1 MLPTNG
7 FGNRKRGGWLGI
19 DPLETARSRVE
30 RPDVGR
36 DCGRL
41 AEKHSGYPVRRPH
54 LAELAEAF
62 PYSEKP
68 VATPGRNEHR
78 VRDTMSE
85 FLENLES
92 NRLEALDAERIGA

>member
-78 VRDTMSE
+78 SGTRCPSFSKISKAIVLKPSTP
-85 FLENLES
+85 
-92 NRLEALDAERIGA
+92 